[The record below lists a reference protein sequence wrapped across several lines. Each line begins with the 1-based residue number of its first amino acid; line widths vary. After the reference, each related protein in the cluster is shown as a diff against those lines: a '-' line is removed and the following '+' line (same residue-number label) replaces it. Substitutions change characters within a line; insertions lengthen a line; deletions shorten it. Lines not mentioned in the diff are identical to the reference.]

1 MLRTL
6 LIVKLFLLS
15 MHFSVMAKEVNAE
28 KAEKTGNLV
37 IAGGAISHLS
47 TDIFTR
53 FTELSGGKH
62 ARIGIVPAA
71 TGSIDK
77 QFKLLLKSF
86 LEAGGAPN
94 NVILLPLAVK
104 DDKNTEQD
112 ESQWLTNGN
121 ATQVAEQIASLTGV
135 WFIGGD
141 QTLITQTLLN
151 EDGTDTLALQQLRKI
166 YQSGATLGGTSAGAA
181 IMSQIMISG
190 GNSQG
195 ALFQGFKSQYTS
207 MDEQE
212 YGPVVTAP
220 GLGFMTQG
228 IIDQHFDRKGR
239 LGRLIV
245 TLLNDENY
253 NWGYGVDEG
262 TAMLVEGQQFTV
274 IGEGGVTVV
283 DTQHVTG
290 YVAGQFPVAADN
302 IRLSYVQVGD
312 SFDMASGQLTVA
324 EEASATRSHE
334 YFNVPQQNVSGLVN
348 ANRNLDEFLGYNLLD
363 NKATNQVL
371 SWLIAEPLA
380 IHLVFTQDQL
390 SKGYWRTD
398 VTADVYSFENVRMD
412 IRPANINFSE

>member
-1 MLRTL
+1 VLRTL

-15 MHFSVMAKEVNAE
+15 MHSSVMAKEVNAG
-28 KAEKTGNLV
+28 KTGNLV

-53 FTELSGGKH
+53 FAELSGGKD

-86 LEAGGAPN
+86 LKAGVSPN

-112 ESQWLTNGN
+112 ESQWLANGN

-166 YQSGATLGGTSAGAA
+166 YKSGATLGGTSAGAA

-283 DTQHVTG
+283 DTQHATG
-290 YVAGQFPVAADN
+290 YVSGQFPVAADN

-380 IHLVFTQDQL
+380 IQLVFTQDQL